1 MKTKLLTV
9 IIVVMASSTVLAK
22 DFIAIGNRNCGEW
35 VRDQTV
41 SDKAWLVG
49 FLSGINVTGVTND
62 ALKKIQST
70 SQIYLWMDNY
80 CKANPLQMVS
90 DGAYKLLDELVAR
103 K

>member
-1 MKTKLLTV
+1 MIKLLTV
-9 IIVVMASSTVLAK
+9 LVAIMLSGPVLAK
-22 DFIAIGNRNCGEW
+22 DFATFGNRNCGEW

-41 SDKAWLVG
+41 SNKAWLVG
-49 FLSGINVTGVTND
+49 FLSGINVTGITD
-62 ALKKIQST
+62 DSLKKIQST

-90 DGAYKLLDELVAR
+90 DGAYKLLAELVTR